1 MTATRPAAPA
11 AENVAGSWSRTAL
24 WPPDGLRITASA
36 RGIPLVLRAVRDEDL
51 AGLVAIFPPDAGYDP
66 ALSVGGDP
74 AAVERQSVLRH
85 VWRAR
90 AELAPQNWRLT
101 FAVEAAGEL
110 VGQQDLRGVDF
121 PQRRI
126 VETSSWLGESFRGR
140 GIAKAMRGMVLQLA
154 FSHFGANAAEA
165 DSVDGND
172 AALGVSRSLGYSPSG
187 DTYEVHRGRVEHVL
201 WTRLTRDRW
210 ALLRQGYGLNEVEIT
225 GAEACLPLLGL
236 ATIGS

>member
-1 MTATRPAAPA
+1 MSAAATDHTGCCPG
-11 AENVAGSWSRTAL
+11 VTL
-24 WPPDGLRITASA
+24 WPPAGLRVTASA

-51 AGLVAIFPPDAGYDP
+51 PGLVTIFPPDVPHDP
-66 ALSVGGDP
+66 ALAVGGDP
-74 AAVERQSVLRH
+74 AQVQAQAVLRH

-110 VGQQDLRGVDF
+110 AGQQDLKAADF
-121 PQRRI
+121 PERRI

-140 GIAKAMRGMVLQLA
+140 GLAKAMRAMVLQLA
-154 FSHFGANAAEA
+154 FSEFDAVAAEA

-172 AALGVSRSLGYSPSG
+172 AALGVSRSLGYSPCG
-187 DTYEVHRGRVEHVL
+187 DTYDMHQGRVEHML

-210 ALLRQGYGLNEVEIT
+210 SLLRQGYGLSDVEIT
-225 GAEACLPLLGL
+225 GARACLPLLGL
-236 ATIGS
+236 GAGGV

>member
-1 MTATRPAAPA
+1 VTATQPAVPAASDAP
-11 AENVAGSWSRTAL
+11 GSLYWASL
-24 WPPDGLRITASA
+24 WPPDRLRITAGA
-36 RGIPLVLRAVRDEDL
+36 RGIPLVLRAVRDQDL
-51 AGLVAIFPPDAGYDP
+51 AGLVAIFPPDAGYDA

-74 AAVERQSVLRH
+74 AEVERQSVLRH

-90 AELAPQNWRLT
+90 AELAPENWRLT

-110 VGQQDLRGVDF
+110 VGQQDLRAVDF

-140 GIAKAMRGMVLQLA
+140 GIAKAMRAMALQLA
-154 FSHFGANAAEA
+154 FSHFGATAAEA
-165 DSVDGND
+165 DSADGND

-187 DTYEVHRGRVEHVL
+187 DTYEVRRGRVEHLL

-210 ALLRQGYGLNEVEIT
+210 ALLRQGYGLNDVEIT

-236 ATIGS
+236 AANGS